1 MTNLHT
7 LKQWVKT
14 SDHPVARG
22 VFKAHQ
28 QIRFAEVPAVRFI
41 YTPLRILHHAVTGM
55 AASILRITYWTPMFK
70 ARLAT
75 PCKRLFLYGGMPLI
89 QGTLSITVGDRC
101 RLSGQT
107 TFSGRWC
114 SKETPQ
120 LTIGNNVG
128 IGWQTTIAV
137 GGKVMIGDNVRIAGR
152 GFLAGYPGHPL
163 DADARAAGQPDT
175 DDQVGDIILERDV
188 WLGTN
193 VTVMKGV
200 TIGEGT
206 IVATGSVVT
215 RDLPSGVL
223 AAGAPA
229 KVVKRLDTSA
239 ADVNPDMANVASLP
253 GNQTSDIQEG
263 AA

>member
-14 SDHPVARG
+14 SDHPIARS
-22 VFKAHQ
+22 VFNIHQ
-28 QIRFAEVPAVRFI
+28 QIRFAEVPPVRLI
-41 YTPLRILHHAVTGM
+41 YIPLRIIHQLVTGV
-55 AASILRITYWTPMFK
+55 ASTILRIAYWTPMFK
-70 ARLAT
+70 ARLAA

-89 QGTLSITVGDRC
+89 QGTLSLKVGDRC

-120 LTIGNNVG
+120 LVIGNNVG

-137 GGKVMIGDNVRIAGR
+137 GSKVIIGDNVRIAGR
-152 GFLAGYPGHPL
+152 GFLAGYPGHPI
-163 DADARAAGQPDT
+163 DADARAAGKPDT

-200 TIGEGT
+200 TIGAGT

-215 RDLPSGVL
+215 RDLPAGVL

-229 KVVKRLDTSA
+229 KVIKDLQASDTPESTDLRSVSPFSA
-239 ADVNPDMANVASLP
+239 KKAAEV
-253 GNQTSDIQEG
+253 QEG